1 MILNLFWPNSLALA
15 KNTRKEN
22 GVCCISSTRQIP
34 HCPGGIPS
42 TRQIPHCPGGIPST
56 RREIQCQWE
65 NLSLPPPLPHNQFPL
80 LFLSFPSFLLKK
92 TFLNSEWSKNGS
104 IVAMVVISI
113 IFVVQTLVFWIF
125 LESDRTPSKSQDP
138 FSHPELWSLLAMKIR
153 LDDLEDI
160 YAFPV
165 FLSCFFLVVV
175 EKWPSIWRAVGVF
188 LDFGGVVGV
197 VCWVNLM
204 FMCLRTT
211 VLGHIVIM
219 RVYFEFPD
227 TLLALI
233 LGPTGHKFVAECSW
247 LVPYALVFFCMCRV
261 SRDANFWMAKCPW
274 IWRNTIILND
284 IQICKK
290 SAHCHHPSLFQ
301 QN

>member
-1 MILNLFWPNSLALA
+1 
-15 KNTRKEN
+15 
-22 GVCCISSTRQIP
+22 
-34 HCPGGIPS
+34 
-42 TRQIPHCPGGIPST
+42 
-56 RREIQCQWE
+56 
-65 NLSLPPPLPHNQFPL
+65 
-80 LFLSFPSFLLKK
+80 
-92 TFLNSEWSKNGS
+92 
-104 IVAMVVISI
+104 MVVISI

-247 LVPYALVFFCMCRV
+247 LVPYALVFFVCVECLGMLISGWQNV
-261 SRDANFWMAKCPW
+261 LGYEETPSFSTIFKFA
-274 IWRNTIILND
+274 RNLPTATTQASFNKIRTALLVLVLSVVGYSGITVCTEL
-284 IQICKK
+284 
-290 SAHCHHPSLFQ
+290 
-301 QN
+301 